1 MAINNDNIRQYVN
14 YYIEGNVQLLPP
26 ELRDKPIGDWD
37 VSNVTDMSKLF
48 SDKKRF
54 NEPLNNWNVS
64 NVTNMEA
71 MFLGATS
78 FNQPLNDWDVSNV
91 TSMRDMFD
99 EAKKFNQPL
108 NNWNVSNVTNMEAM
122 FLDATS
128 FNQPLNDWDVSN
140 VTNMRSMFMN
150 ARSFNQPLN
159 NWNVS
164 IVTNIDDMVYGS
176 RRNSELDKLYRRILR
191 ERAQRQEQ
199 IQTEQRER
207 ARQQF
212 DERQQT
218 EGERNRTRIE
228 AQQNVEYPDCSICME
243 PLDNIHGPP
252 GTTGSRDNDVLNV
265 CDSNHLFHRVCIYN
279 SCTSPLAYRFNC
291 PTCRKPLLKDDKT
304 NIRVCNDLLNK
315 IKLTDEEIKQYGR
328 TGGGRSRSRSRTR
341 KISGGYGKRKLSS
354 YTKKKKINKRIKKS
368 KTRRVKK

>member
-1 MAINNDNIRQYVN
+1 LD
-14 YYIEGNVQLLPP
+14 
-26 ELRDKPIGDWD
+26 
-37 VSNVTDMSKLF
+37 
-48 SDKKRF
+48 
-54 NEPLNNWNVS
+54 NWNVS
-64 NVTNMEA
+64 NVTDMESMFNHATHFNQPLNNWDVSNVINMNFMFSNATSFNQPLNNWDVSNVTNMENI
-71 MFLGATS
+71 FVGATS
-78 FNQPLNDWDVSNV
+78 FNQPLDDWN
-91 TSMRDMFD
+91 
-99 EAKKFNQPL
+99 
-108 NNWNVSNVTNMEAM
+108 
-122 FLDATS
+122 
-128 FNQPLNDWDVSN
+128 
-140 VTNMRSMFMN
+140 
-150 ARSFNQPLN
+150 
-159 NWNVS
+159 
-164 IVTNIDDMVYGS
+164 
-176 RRNSELDKLYRRILR
+176 RRITEKR
-191 ERAQRQEQ
+191 EREQR
-199 IQTEQRER
+199 EQRER